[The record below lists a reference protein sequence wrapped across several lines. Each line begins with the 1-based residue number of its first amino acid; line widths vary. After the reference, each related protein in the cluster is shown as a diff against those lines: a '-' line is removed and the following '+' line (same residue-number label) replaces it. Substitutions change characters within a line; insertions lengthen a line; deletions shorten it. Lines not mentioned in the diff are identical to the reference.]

1 MSRSPYLSNPNILA
15 HPDRIVETVALDLTA
30 QETYLAG
37 SPINAEGKL
46 ANDETAIGILLYDVR
61 KRTGGKRGVVV
72 VSGRINQEAAA
83 AWCGITISDA
93 AKSALVNITFSDD
106 GPRMGGGGGGV
117 SSWNDL
123 PDKPFGEEM
132 GLVEILPETS
142 PVYDEN
148 EGGFGM
154 TSPLGLVDGETY
166 IVNWNGKEYTSTAV
180 DVSSMSN
187 EPSGSILVMGN
198 LGAMVPDFPK
208 TGEPYVIQ
216 DIAANNRSLFLS
228 LDGTTELT
236 LSIAHE
242 TTTIK
247 TIDPKFLPESVPSKG
262 VEEVRFVD
270 NLTETSEYSSNYGA
284 FCVHLGMA
292 LRQMPLDGNCKIVWD
307 GVTRTHPVVEAEIM
321 GEIYHGFGNLYFFSS
336 FGLDAP
342 NTGEP
347 YAALILPNGYS
358 MVFTM
363 DQSPAEH
370 TVTIMADDAVY
381 QPMDQRYLD
390 IPTLD
395 LVALGMPVLSQSES
409 VTVEGDFANIYETLL
424 KNWIVKVRYQ
434 YQAGSVMEYIGA
446 ALVNHPVNT
455 EMFTLNVLGMV
466 SWRFDIT
473 PTSILGVRR

>member
-37 SPINAEGKL
+37 SPINVEGKL

-61 KRTGGKRGVVV
+61 KRAGGKRGVVV

-106 GPRMGGGGGGV
+106 GARMGGNGGGV

-123 PDKPFGEEM
+123 PDKPFGEEEAVLADAVLEDNGAGTGFCQLTSLGLSAGQTYTVELSDGVHNSVCKETTMEGMPITYLGNM
-132 GLVEILPETS
+132 GIIGGEDTGESYV
-142 PVYDEN
+142 VYDVPIVASTVVQDTN
-148 EGGFGM
+148 GGNK
-154 TSPLGLVDGETY
+154 V
-166 IVNWNGKEYTSTAV
+166 IIK
-180 DVSSMSN
+180 
-187 EPSGSILVMGN
+187 
-198 LGAMVPDFPK
+198 GA
-208 TGEPYVIQ
+208 
-216 DIAANNRSLFLS
+216 
-228 LDGTTELT
+228 
-236 LSIAHE
+236 
-242 TTTIK
+242 TIK
-247 TIDPKFLPESVPSKG
+247 TLDPKYLPESVPSKS

-270 NLTETSEYSSNYGA
+270 NLTATSEYNSNYGV

-292 LRQMPLDGNCKIVWD
+292 LRQMPFDGNCKVVWD
-307 GVTRTHPVVEAEIM
+307 GVTKTHPIIEAEIM

-363 DQSPAEH
+363 DQSPTEH
-370 TVTIMADDAVY
+370 TVTVAADDTVY
-381 QPMDQRYLD
+381 HPMDQRYLD

-409 VTVEGDFANIYETLL
+409 KTIEGDFANIYEMLL

-434 YQAGSVMEYIGA
+434 CQAGMVMEQIAA
-446 ALVNHPVNT
+446 ALVNRPVNT
-455 EMFTLNVLGMV
+455 EMFTLKVLDMV

-473 PTSILGVRR
+473 PTSILGVRS